1 MRECASSL
9 FKTTMTTT
17 EHQLNFAI
25 FVSGGGTNCENLIR
39 YFNGNPWAKPV
50 LVVSNREDAYALV
63 RAEKLQVPTAV
74 VTKAQLADSEMVR
87 PLLRRYGVEFIVL
100 AGFLPLVPDYLI
112 ADFPRR
118 IINLH
123 PALLPKFGGKGMW
136 GHHVHE
142 AVKAAG
148 ETETGMTVHYVTPVC
163 DGGDIIAQFR
173 TPLSPDD
180 TVDDIAEKEHQLE
193 MTHFPKVVERVI
205 KEIRSLE
212 G

>member
-1 MRECASSL
+1 MV
-9 FKTTMTTT
+9 
-17 EHQLNFAI
+17 NVAI

-39 YFNGNPWAKPV
+39 HFEHSASVKCA
-50 LVVSNREDAYALV
+50 LVVSNKADAYALV
-63 RAEKLQVPTAV
+63 RAERLGVPTAV
-74 VTKAQLADSEMVR
+74 VSKAQLNNPDET
-87 PLLRRYGVEFIVL
+87 
-100 AGFLPLVPDYLI
+100 LPD
-112 ADFPRR
+112 AFPRR

-163 DGGDIIAQFR
+163 DGGEIIAQFR
-173 TPLSPDD
+173 VTLSPND

-193 MTHFPKVVERVI
+193 MQHFPQVVEQI
-205 KEIRSLE
+205 LQAYSL
-212 G
+212 